1 MPKGTPQ
8 KLPTGIAP
16 KTRTRNGKTVPVMTE
31 GGTPVSDL
39 RQKLCAWS

>member
-31 GGTPVSDL
+31 DGTPVGNRRGL
-39 RQKLCAWS
+39 AYVG